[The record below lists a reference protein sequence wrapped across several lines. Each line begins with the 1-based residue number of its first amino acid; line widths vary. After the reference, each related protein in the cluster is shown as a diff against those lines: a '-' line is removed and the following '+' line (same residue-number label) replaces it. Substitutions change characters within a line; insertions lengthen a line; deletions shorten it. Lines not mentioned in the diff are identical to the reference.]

1 MPAKEAGLEV
11 RRVWSLLEISS
22 SGETAKRDW
31 KGERK
36 NEIEINNNSCLIFKF
51 FLCDEK
57 FKNSEL
63 VKILLI
69 EFFKIFIKDFSLLVF
84 II

>member
-1 MPAKEAGLEV
+1 MPAKEAGLVV

-31 KGERK
+31 KGDIK
-36 NEIEINNNSCLIFKF
+36 NEIEISKNSCLIFKF
-51 FLCDEK
+51 SLCDEK
-57 FKNSEL
+57 SKNSEP

-69 EFFKIFIKDFSLLVF
+69 EFFKIVSKDFSL
-84 II
+84 

>member
-1 MPAKEAGLEV
+1 
-11 RRVWSLLEISS
+11 LEISS

-36 NEIEINNNSCLIFKF
+36 NEIEINKNSCLIFKF
-51 FLCDEK
+51 SLCNEK
-57 FKNSEL
+57 FKNSEP
-63 VKILLI
+63 VKVLII
-69 EFFKIFIKDFSLLVF
+69 EFFKIVIKGFSLLVF

>member
-1 MPAKEAGLEV
+1 MPAKDAGLV
-11 RRVWSLLEISS
+11 VKRVWSLLEISS

-36 NEIEINNNSCLIFKF
+36 NEIEINKNSCLIFKF
-51 FLCDEK
+51 SLCNEK
-57 FKNSEL
+57 FKNSEP
-63 VKILLI
+63 VKVLLI
-69 EFFKIFIKDFSLLVF
+69 EFFKIVIKDFSLLVF

>member
-1 MPAKEAGLEV
+1 MPAKDAGLV
-11 RRVWSLLEISS
+11 VKRVWSLLEISS

-31 KGERK
+31 KGEIK

-51 FLCDEK
+51 FLCEEK
-57 FKNSEL
+57 FKNSEP

-69 EFFKIFIKDFSLLVF
+69 EFVKIFIKNFSLLIF
-84 II
+84 IV